1 MFIGKKQNDLKGT
14 KVNDNIL
21 LTLIVIFLFL
31 ILSILPML
39 PMLKSIYEKDDVDP
53 LYMDLDYILNPK
65 FKTENFEKL
74 LHSDDKK
81 FTKISIGKE
90 LDIGSVPTKASY
102 PLLFSSMEK
111 VSLNGK
117 IEKDAI
123 LYSKEDIVTQN
134 GSKIFA
140 LKSNGSITLGEKTIV
155 DSWIDAAKDVTIE
168 KGGKVN
174 LITAKSVRL
183 YSGVEFKRIY
193 ADTIGIDPLNTED
206 ENKAGFDVVHD
217 KIHQNIEDE
226 ILYFEKDDIIKKGSN
241 INSDIVCRGNLII
254 EENCKIL
261 GSIKTNGT
269 LEIEN
274 DTHIYGN
281 IFSDEKI
288 KINDNC
294 FIFGNV
300 FSHTYIEIGK
310 NGQIGRYG
318 LPKSIIGIKGIQI
331 AGGTF
336 LHNYILTYGEGKIV

>member
-1 MFIGKKQNDLKGT
+1 M
-14 KVNDNIL
+14 NDNIL

-31 ILSILPML
+31 LLSILPML
-39 PMLKSIYEKDDVDP
+39 PMLKSIYKKEDVDP

-65 FKTENFEKL
+65 FQAENFEKL
-74 LHSDDKK
+74 LHSDDKR

-90 LDIGSVPTKASY
+90 LGVDSVPIKASY

-117 IEKDAI
+117 IETNAI

-140 LKSNGSITLGEKTIV
+140 LKSNGSITLGEKSTV
-155 DSWIDAAKDVTIE
+155 DSWIDAARDVTIG
-168 KGGKVN
+168 KGAKIN
-174 LITAKSVRL
+174 LVTAKSVKL
-183 YSGVEFKRIY
+183 YSGVKFKRIY
-193 ADTIGIDPLNTED
+193 ADTIGIYPLNTGDED
-206 ENKAGFDVVHD
+206 KKGIDINRD
-217 KIHQNIEDE
+217 KTRQYIEDE
-226 ILYFEKDDIIKKGSN
+226 VLYLEKDDIIKKGSN

-281 IFSDEKI
+281 IFSDKKI

-294 FIFGNV
+294 YVFGNI
-300 FSHTYIEIGK
+300 FSHTYVDIGQ